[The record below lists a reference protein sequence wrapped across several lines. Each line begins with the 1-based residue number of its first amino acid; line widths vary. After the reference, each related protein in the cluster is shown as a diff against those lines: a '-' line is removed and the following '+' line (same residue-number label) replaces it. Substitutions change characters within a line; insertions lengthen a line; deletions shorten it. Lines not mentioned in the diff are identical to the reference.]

1 MKYSVHDTQAE
12 AEAENT
18 RLEGLLSIPSGT
30 TTIYGVPEERDGKW
44 LLRVKEQGTWKCDHL
59 ATNVQEIEDTE

>member
-12 AEAENT
+12 AEAENK
-18 RLEGLLSIPSGT
+18 RLEGLFSIPSGN

-59 ATNVQEIEDTE
+59 AINVQEIEDTE